1 MSCISKHIKDSIIPC
16 YENSLISSEAKIITD
31 EVLTIYK
38 KKSDKIKNTI
48 LALQPSEI
56 SILLKTLSNH
66 NSLLNY
72 HLEKL
77 NSYTIHS
84 EYCTDLLK
92 GNSNWEL
99 ECLERASHILL
110 DCTQFIELRV
120 SIIYKPKLTPNDLS
134 NYQ

>member
-1 MSCISKHIKDSIIPC
+1 MSCISKHTKDSIIPC
-16 YENSLISSEAKIITD
+16 YENSLISIEAKIITD

-66 NSLLNY
+66 NSLNY
-72 HLEKL
+72 HLEKIKL
-77 NSYTIHS
+77 LYNPYCD
-84 EYCTDLLK
+84 YCTDLLK

-99 ECLERASHILL
+99 ECLETASHILL
-110 DCTQFIELRV
+110 DFTN
-120 SIIYKPKLTPNDLS
+120 S
-134 NYQ
+134 